1 MLKWLCCGKFK
12 GSRDSRK
19 STSEEVFSEAESD
32 EEISS
37 EVGWLPRHES
47 VEARDDAESCTVSHA
62 RVPAKN
68 SLEEPKKETPGEITK
83 LPQLQHLHQPMP
95 DVLLSS
101 SGTVSH
107 LKSFNNVENVKDN
120 QGKND
125 GMSFEEP
132 SDVSHSK
139 ERTPKDASNVYT
151 CRVEARPRP
160 PGPDLRTPRQNW
172 MTLNDGDKPI
182 SEEVKCMKKRTCPTV
197 DNSEEHKA
205 HVQVHCQQELN
216 FTKRTP
222 VDLWPKNCIPNVS
235 EQVNEIEIKN
245 ELNGGKKQVDSLC
258 NQSPCVKDHS
268 ATHLQSPCVKDH
280 SATHLQSPCVKDHSA
295 THLQSPRVKD
305 HSATHLQ
312 SPRVKDH
319 SATHL
324 QSPCVKDHSATHL
337 QSPCVKDH
345 SATHLQSPCVK
356 DHSATHLQS
365 PRVKDHSATHLQ
377 SPRVKDHSATH
388 LQSPCVKDH
397 SATHLQSP
405 CVKDHSATH
414 LQSPCVKDH
423 SATHLQS
430 PCVKDHSATHLQ
442 SPRVTD
448 HSATHPSSWPSRES
462 CKQDSKYEIS
472 STPESHLICPKLFC
486 LYNQRGQLC
495 NMFGKQYI
503 STYAERIPGVRVPE
517 LIRAECRLVWRGSVP
532 LPLSDLPDQTP
543 VRFDAVELP
552 NVKTFQAIAIWQNTK
567 PNLITEP
574 HEESYVFIDSRAL
587 PVIRFVFENNINYV
601 KVNYDNK
608 LVKSEFTN
616 DVIFIDEN
624 TADTSDLVLLASLQ
638 PGRVFARVCKMVR
651 GDASGTLTYTCNC
664 VWFGKAPKADLL
676 PMDFKRGEVYKR
688 EPSGL
693 YIRENVFQRLW
704 CDVPATL
711 KAGEHDCCLVCSVEK
726 TNLSLP
732 VSKEVF
738 FVQNDRI
745 TLVPPFIFSVK
756 AHILEHVKQIGKSG
770 WEILMVQLPK
780 NYHDIEANLACALAT
795 LPPTP
800 SQETHST
807 NSKLL
812 LQERNIESQ
821 RVPPKSTSLHSIRSL
836 QEDDDAGTAS
846 ERQVQAGGQ
855 LSPAAQLLVGGD
867 SSDKSLYDISSTGPN
882 SVVRVEDCIWHFGSI
897 SNGVVTHFNKTIL
910 VNHDKF
916 FVNGVRTLP
925 NDPLAKYSSKSVQ
938 VNAFVQSLLHP
949 VEVLGRVVTHK
960 ALVAWQGDT
969 QLEAETLLKVQ
980 SDTRF
985 PKWRHNYDNT
995 PITKDIHVQPNRH
1008 FLNAGDAKCSKTEK
1022 SRGFMDNIQPLI
1034 RCVSYV
1040 GACTWKRASIS
1051 LGIVTNRTNVIVVK
1065 HDTFFV
1071 DRVRV
1076 PTTDPLVKFC
1086 DGRKFVNVEA
1096 AVLYPSRTVL
1106 GHTATHQAVVAW
1118 HGRKPPEAQ
1127 TIVTNY
1133 LKRNPSKIRGCN
1145 IRVNVTG
1152 SCKSFLMGDEA
1163 KDSKPVHPEGIL
1175 PKERFRGRFIRDA
1188 TGKLTE
1194 IKNDFGI
1201 LKVSLNFGEDKVLVY
1216 FHRSVVYIHKNKCR
1230 DDKPL
1235 YQQMNMSNPKQW
1247 HCSMQEYYAVVGET
1261 SVQYKAT
1268 LVWGGKKPTEEDI
1281 QVQTL
1286 MRVSPADLQRAMVDT
1301 LDDTPSSS
1309 LPASART
1316 SGDFSPSNTSPSNKS
1331 PSNKSP
1337 SNKSSSN
1344 KSPSNKSPNNKN
1356 PVNKSPTNTSE
1367 PLKNPQTTS
1376 TAGACHTASTP
1387 LNETEDDAMLVEGSV
1402 TELQG
1407 VMGRLQVVGGEQY
1420 YFNRNHS
1427 FLYGVRVHSL
1437 QLQHIF
1443 RLGMSVRCR
1452 LKKHSS
1458 GLWGIEGVWAGKK
1471 YPQDPCAV
1479 YALLRQWCL
1488 QHHLS
1493 HHTLHALLHE
1503 AGHIAD
1509 ESTLTFGS
1517 SSEITNDIPPQDWLQ
1532 LSEDWMSPDLFPT
1545 TAAVEQRDTVQLYGE
1560 DWMSPDLFPTTAAV
1574 EQRDTVQLC
1583 GEDWM
1588 SPDLFPTTAAVEQRD
1603 TVQLMGDWM
1612 SPDLF
1617 PTAAAGEEKDTVE
1630 L

>member
-1 MLKWLCCGKFK
+1 MVAVHLSLVYCSLQSHLAYCAPVSSERNNNLARMLKWLCCGKFK

-268 ATHLQSPCVKDH
+268 ATHLQSP
-280 SATHLQSPCVKDHSA
+280 
-295 THLQSPRVKD
+295 R
-305 HSATHLQ
+305 
-312 SPRVKDH
+312 
-319 SATHL
+319 
-324 QSPCVKDHSATHL
+324 
-337 QSPCVKDH
+337 
-345 SATHLQSPCVK
+345 
-356 DHSATHLQS
+356 
-365 PRVKDHSATHLQ
+365 
-377 SPRVKDHSATH
+377 
-388 LQSPCVKDH
+388 
-397 SATHLQSP
+397 
-405 CVKDHSATH
+405 
-414 LQSPCVKDH
+414 
-423 SATHLQS
+423 
-430 PCVKDHSATHLQ
+430 VKDHSATHLQ

-651 GDASGTLTYTCNC
+651 GDASGTLTYTCKC

-756 AHILEHVKQIGKSG
+756 AHILEHVKQIGKPG

-855 LSPAAQLLVGGD
+855 LSPVPQLLMGGD

-938 VNAFVQSLLHP
+938 VNAFVQPLLHP

-1316 SGDFSPSNTSPSNKS
+1316 SGDFSPSNTSPSNTSPSNTSPSNTSPSNTSPSNKS

-1337 SNKSSSN
+1337 SNKSPSN

-1376 TAGACHTASTP
+1376 TAGAGHTASTP

-1493 HHTLHALLHE
+1493 HHTLQALLHE

-1574 EQRDTVQLC
+1574 EQKDTVQLY